1 MTAATR
7 RTVHITRTEHAVPL
21 PASLRDVAAMV
32 GTVQSELAEAGRPY
46 TDAELRVVD
55 DTLLAY
61 YDVPR
66 AAAVTR

>member
-1 MTAATR
+1 MSSPTR
-7 RTVHITRTEHAVPL
+7 RTVHITRTEHALPL
-21 PASLRDVAAMV
+21 PASLRDVAALV
-32 GTVQSELAEAGRPY
+32 GTVQSELAEASRPT

-55 DTLLAY
+55 GVLLAY